1 VDFMNAIIMRGR
13 PRRQR
18 REQKRA
24 LQVLGAGAAL
34 AVVAALIETARHPR
48 WLLRSRRLVHHNAV
62 VARDRLAGMRAR
74 LHPPAPAGDEVI
86 AERVRA
92 RLGHVIG
99 RLGPHRAHVEVAVEG
114 GAATLRGWVA
124 TQRDAHRIARAA
136 RRVAG
141 VQRVTSQLS
150 ANPRTSENASTA
162 QGVPEDS
169 PLWRRLHE
177 ALLVAGIEPNRTT
190 RFLRVTLGELAIE
203 LPQHP
208 LQHLESHFPAD
219 VRELIGTPA
228 RRKREKTRT
237 PEQLVHRVAAD
248 ADVPGPAARAGV
260 LAVMAT
266 LQEAVPEEARD
277 VAAVLPQDIRV
288 MWESAPPLALPG

>member
-1 VDFMNAIIMRGR
+1 VAI
-13 PRRQR
+13 
-18 REQKRA
+18 
-24 LQVLGAGAAL
+24 
-34 AVVAALIETARHPR
+34 
-48 WLLRSRRLVHHNAV
+48 
-62 VARDRLAGMRAR
+62 
-74 LHPPAPAGDEVI
+74 
-86 AERVRA
+86 
-92 RLGHVIG
+92 
-99 RLGPHRAHVEVAVEG
+99 EG

-150 ANPRTSENASTA
+150 AHPRTSENASTA

-219 VRELIGTPA
+219 VRELVSTPI
-228 RRKREKTRT
+228 RRKREKSRT
-237 PEQLVHRVAAD
+237 AEQLVHRVAAD
-248 ADVPGPAARAGV
+248 ADVPGPAAHAGL

-266 LQEAVPEEARD
+266 LQEAVPEEAKD

-288 MWESAPPLALPG
+288 MWESAPPLTLPG